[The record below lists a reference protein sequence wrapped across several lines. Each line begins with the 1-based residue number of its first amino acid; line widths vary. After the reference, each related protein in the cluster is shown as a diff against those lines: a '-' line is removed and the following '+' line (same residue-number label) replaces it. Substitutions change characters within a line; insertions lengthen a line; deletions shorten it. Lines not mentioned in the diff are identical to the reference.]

1 MLSAAVFAL
10 ALSVEAMEGAE
21 AISRLLNLR
30 AAGSDKTY
38 QEAAEVVRKEAAA
51 GGALQQYV
59 LALVSLAPNA
69 PKEVELD
76 EETRQK
82 YLKNR
87 EKVKRLAEK
96 RNNAM
101 AWYLLSME
109 TDDLGYL
116 KKAADGGNVQALN
129 AWGAYQLSRALGAGS
144 LADTNETAQ
153 AFAAAFDCFKR
164 ATLKKDANGMCN
176 LGMCYMRGYGCERN
190 TILAFG
196 AFRGAADLGHTEAM
210 NDLGGFYR
218 DGIGIEC
225 DAVIAAKWFERS
237 ARLGNAYGQ
246 LNYALAL
253 LRGDGESRDEAKA
266 IEYLRRAALQKNA
279 EALKCLSDCYAKGC
293 GVAADSKKSL
303 VFLMMSRAAAGDGA
317 AATWLKET
325 GHTKFEEEVLAE

>member
-1 MLSAAVFAL
+1 MGAV
-10 ALSVEAMEGAE
+10 LSVEAMEGAE

-38 QEAAEVVRKEAAA
+38 AEAAA
-51 GGALQQYV
+51 VVRAEAARGGALQQYV
-59 LALVSLAPNA
+59 LALASLAPNA

-82 YLKNR
+82 YLKNSA
-87 EKVKRLAEK
+87 KVRKLAEK

-129 AWGAYQLSRALGAGS
+129 AWGAYQLSRALGANA
-144 LADTNETAQ
+144 LTDTNETAQ
-153 AFAAAFDCFKR
+153 AFAAAFDCFKQ

-225 DAVIAAKWFERS
+225 DAVLAAKWFERS

-253 LRGDGESRDEAKA
+253 LRGDGESRDEKKGF
-266 IEYLRRAALQKNA
+266 EYLRKAALQKNV
-279 EALKCLSDCYAKGC
+279 EALKLLSDCYAKGR
-293 GVAADSKKSL
+293 GVEMNARKAL
-303 VFLMMSRAAAGDGA
+303 VLMMMSRAVNGDRG

-325 GHTKFEEEVLAE
+325 GHTNFEEEVTKE

>member
-1 MLSAAVFAL
+1 M

-38 QEAAEVVRKEAAA
+38 REAAAVVRAEAAA

-59 LALVSLAPNA
+59 FALVSLAPNA

-76 EETRQK
+76 EATRQK
-82 YLKNR
+82 YLKNSA
-87 EKVKRLAEK
+87 KVKRLAEK

-129 AWGAYQLSRALGAGS
+129 AWGAYQLSRALGAGA
-144 LADTNETAQ
+144 LTDTNETAQ

-266 IEYLRRAALQKNA
+266 IGYLRRAALQKNA

-303 VFLMMSRAAAGDGA
+303 VLLMMSRAVAGDGA
-317 AATWLKET
+317 AVTWLKET
-325 GHTKFEEEVLAE
+325 GHTKFEEEVTKE